1 MRLGESGLSGEDL
14 SGLGVKVVRSGVDK
28 AEVLRRT
35 RETEIRCR
43 IDAEP
48 RRSWRICTGIN
59 FLDHMLEILA
69 FYSGFNL
76 DVEVKAS
83 RKLLHTIIED
93 VGITLGK
100 AFHVLASE
108 RVKAYGIKGF
118 GFSQGILDEAFSDAR
133 ISFEGRVGCY
143 IDRDQRIR
151 SFELV
156 EDVDE
161 KFLESFFQGFS
172 QGMRATIHVDLRR
185 GDDPHHLWESAFRA
199 FGGALREALSRDEW
213 KKGSIAG
220 IKETI
225 D

>member
-1 MRLGESGLSGEDL
+1 MSGENL
-14 SGLGVKVVRSGVDK
+14 GGLGVKVIRSGVDE
-28 AEVLRRT
+28 AEVLRGT
-35 RETEIRCR
+35 RETEVRCR
-43 IDAEP
+43 IDSRSK
-48 RRSWRICTGIN
+48 RRWRISTGIN

-83 RKLLHTIIED
+83 RRLLHTVIED

-108 RVKAYGIKGF
+108 RVKAYGIRGF

-133 ISFEGRVGCY
+133 VSFEGRVGCY
-143 IDRDQRIR
+143 VYRDQRVR

-172 QGMRATIHVDLRR
+172 QGMRATIHLDLRR

-199 FGGALREALSRDEW
+199 FGNALREALSKDEW
-213 KKGSIAG
+213 RKGSIAG